1 VVFDD
6 KKGCTL
12 FDEPVEK
19 SDQEGDIVEV
29 KAGGGFVED

>member
-1 VVFDD
+1 VVFDN

-12 FDEPVEK
+12 FDEAVEK
-19 SDQEGDIVEV
+19 SDEECDIVEV